1 MRPDSIKKFDLF
13 YLGAITI
20 ELIANILDRGS
31 IALVVA
37 NRFPSEQGS
46 SGLVAGSSDTLAI
59 VLIALLAAVQL
70 VLWYLVSR
78 ARIGLVRFVI
88 VALVAINL
96 LGLPAI
102 FAALPVVAPLVALI
116 VLALQ
121 LIAVFY
127 VFKAE
132 STIWLKGKRVV
143 DDDDRD
149 GHIDAE

>member
-20 ELIANILDRGS
+20 QFIAGLLDRDA
-31 IALVVA
+31 IAALVA
-37 NRFPSEQGS
+37 NRFSPAPGANGMVEGS
-46 SGLVAGSSDTLAI
+46 ADTIVI
-59 VLIALLAAVQL
+59 VLLALQAALQL
-70 VLWYLVSR
+70 LLWYLVSR
-78 ARIGLVRFVI
+78 RRIGLVRYLI

-102 FAALPVVAPLVALI
+102 FAALPALAPLIALF

-121 LIAVFY
+121 LVALFY

-132 STIWLKGKRVV
+132 STIWLRGKRVV
-143 DDDDRD
+143 DDDE
-149 GHIDAE
+149 GHADAE

>member
-20 ELIANILDRGS
+20 EFVTNILDRDS
-31 IALVVA
+31 IALLVA

-46 SGLVAGSSDTLAI
+46 NGLVAGSSDTMAI
-59 VLIALLAAVQL
+59 VLITLVAAVQL

-78 ARIGLVRFVI
+78 ARIGLARFVI

-102 FAALPVVAPLVALI
+102 FAALPAVASLLTLF

-127 VFKAE
+127 VFRAE

-143 DDDDRD
+143 DDNHGG